1 MFCTKVDV
9 IFTLE
14 KSGFNSLIVAS
25 MNGYASTVTKLIE
38 YGLDVNYESHTHW
51 TALLVAIRYMHFP
64 VADILIKHGANV
76 NAHDGEGRTLI
87 LDPATTNSLPSILY
101 LISKGANVNAKCI
114 GSGSTPL
121 LAACSEDTLKL
132 LKLFSM
138 LEPTS
143 MM

>member
-87 LDPATTNSLPSILY
+87 LDPCHHQQRPQY
-101 LISKGANVNAKCI
+101 LVPHQQRSKRKRKVHWKWFHSSSCC
-114 GSGSTPL
+114 L
-121 LAACSEDTLKL
+121 Q
-132 LKLFSM
+132 
-138 LEPTS
+138 
-143 MM
+143 